1 MRDGSERSAKKKI
14 DNVRNRRGSRYH
26 GKAITPQVHSYR
38 ILTRGVPLGFA
49 FNA

>member
-1 MRDGSERSAKKKI
+1 LAQTRSAKKKI
-14 DNVRNRRGSRYH
+14 DIRNRRGSRYH

-38 ILTRGVPLGFA
+38 ILTRCVPLGFA

>member
-14 DNVRNRRGSRYH
+14 DNIRNPRGSRYH
-26 GKAITPQVHSYR
+26 GKAITAQVHTYR
-38 ILTRGVPLGFA
+38 ILTRCVPLGFA

>member
-1 MRDGSERSAKKKI
+1 MRDASERSAKKKI
-14 DNVRNRRGSRYH
+14 DNIRNPRRYH

-38 ILTRGVPLGFA
+38 ILTRCVPLGLA